1 MSMGGGGGGGTQVTK
16 SEPSEIQKPY
26 LQDVY
31 KQAQSQFQAGPM
43 QVFPGTYTAGPSDEQ
58 LLGEDMLRA
67 ASAGQASAVSG
78 SLFPSFQN
86 ALMSPAQAFADPM
99 LQSSLAAGLRPMEQ
113 GASRLLT
120 QARRDA
126 GEAGQLG
133 GTRRG
138 ILEGQVIGDYLQQA
152 SDAASKLYGN
162 VYGDITKSRAATL
175 GLTPQILS
183 AFATPAQTLM
193 AAGGLD
199 QARRQAAIDE
209 QRQKFE
215 FAQQAPAAALNQ
227 YANIAAGSILP
238 GSTTVSGGG
247 GGPSAL
253 QRGLGGAMSGYAL
266 GGSGL
271 GTALGMTGPYGA
283 LAGAALGLLT

>member
-1 MSMGGGGGGGTQVTK
+1 MSMGGGGGGGTQVTR
-16 SEPSEIQKPY
+16 SEPSAIQKPF

-31 KQAQSQFQAGPM
+31 SQAQQQFQRGPM
-43 QVFPGTYTAGPSDEQ
+43 QPFPGSYTAAPSDAQ
-58 LLGEDMLRA
+58 LLGEDMLKA
-67 ASAGQASAVSG
+67 ASAGQAAAVQG

-86 ALMSPAQAFADPM
+86 ALMSPAQAFSDPM
-99 LQSSLAAGLRPMEQ
+99 LQSSLAASLRPLER

-126 GEAGQLG
+126 NAAGQLG

-152 SDAASKLYGN
+152 SDAASKLYGS

-183 AFATPAQTLM
+183 AFTTPAQTQL

-199 QARRQAAIDE
+199 QARRQAALDE

-215 FAQQAPAAALNQ
+215 FQQQAPAAALNQ
-227 YANIAAGSILP
+227 YANIVAGSILP
-238 GSTTVSGGG
+238 GSTTVTGSGGG
-247 GGPSAL
+247 GSAL
-253 QRGLGGAMSGYAL
+253 SRGLGGAMT
-266 GGSGL
+266 GGSLASTL
-271 GTALGMTGPYGA
+271 GFTGPYGA
-283 LAGAALGLLT
+283 IAGGILGLLS